1 MRVYLDDDSGISPQP
16 HAESNIVD
24 KNRYY
29 YQNRKAIVGFFNGPG
44 LKSKG
49 NRFMDLLI
57 KKIAILHLGQ
67 EWTEQD
73 DLYTFVQKLLIGPA
87 VEAICGPI
95 LLAQNPDFGNN
106 FWQIDHDIYYF
117 FKAYHPKWLAPG
129 AYRNR
134 SKLLNDVKSWH
145 TLAQELFE
153 ESSIELDGHDPF
165 YGSPLM
171 RTRQQYLTNVDGLDA
186 DAMASQ
192 DLGLLWAEN
201 ANSILAIFWMIYEA
215 LQRPQLLSQA
225 LEEIITSQSWTGL
238 HPSPTINTEALCN
251 MPVLQPMYAETLRLY
266 TSLFALRSAAHGD
279 LNINSFTIPR
289 DELIAVDSRVCAVD
303 SDTWNTGSK
312 EKAGAYHALNQFW
325 AERFLVHPGD
335 PHSGP
340 LRFSHSGKK
349 IARPESSNDP
359 GKGPQFLMDGLA
371 GAWILFGGGNRQCPG
386 RNFAKQEIIIGFTLV
401 LSMLDLEL
409 SSPDKDGIRKPNLR
423 YYGLGTLPPKGK
435 VPFRV
440 RKRL

>member
-1 MRVYLDDDSGISPQP
+1 MER
-16 HAESNIVD
+16 
-24 KNRYY
+24 NRYY

-44 LKSKG
+44 LKSMG
-49 NRFMDLLI
+49 NRFVDLLT
-57 KKIAILHLGQ
+57 KKIGTLDLNQH
-67 EWTEQD
+67 WTEQE

-87 VEAICGPI
+87 VEAMCGPI
-95 LLAQNPDFGNN
+95 LLEQNPDFGNN
-106 FWQIDHDIYYF
+106 FWQLDHDIYYF
-117 FKAYHPKWLAPG
+117 FKAYPKWLTPG

-145 TLAQELFE
+145 TIARERFE
-153 ESSIELDGHDPF
+153 ESSIEPDGHDPF
-165 YGSPLM
+165 YGSLLM

-186 DAMASQ
+186 DAIASQ

-201 ANSILAIFWMIYEA
+201 ANSIPAIFWMIYEA

-225 LEEIITSQSWTGL
+225 LEEVITSQSWTDL
-238 HPSPTINTEALCN
+238 RSSPRIDIEALCS
-251 MPVLQPMYAETLRLY
+251 MPVLQSMYAETLRLY

-279 LNINSFTIPR
+279 LDIANFTIPR
-289 DELIAVDSRVCAVD
+289 DELIAVDSRVCAMD

-312 EKAGAYHALNQFW
+312 EKDGTYHPLDQFW
-325 AERFLVHPGD
+325 AERFLVHHGN

-340 LRFSHSGKK
+340 LRYSASGKNTS
-349 IARPESSNDP
+349 RQESSSGPGTGP
-359 GKGPQFLMDGLA
+359 GKGPHFSMDGLT
-371 GAWILFGGGNRQCPG
+371 GAWIPFGGGNRQCPG

-401 LSMLDLEL
+401 LSMLDVEL
-409 SSPDKDGIRKPNLR
+409 LCPEKRGIRKPNLR

-440 RKRL
+440 RKRV